1 MWQDIVARFRDS
13 PQRLRVAQAIISHG
27 LCVDAPG
34 VIRCGSI
41 RIPLKA
47 IGEALGVDR
56 RTVHMTT
63 EIICKDPRLFQFFS
77 RLAPAGSSLER
88 VVKLM
93 GYGGVTI
100 YVVAPETPGIIS
112 AVTTTIANH
121 NIAIRQ
127 IIAEDVA
134 IYETPCLKVVTET
147 PLPGDVIQELT
158 RISGVER
165 VVIQQ

>member
-1 MWQDIVARFRDS
+1 MWQEIVARFRES
-13 PQRLRVAQAIISHG
+13 PQRLKVAQAIITHG
-27 LCVDAPG
+27 FRVEAPG
-34 VIRCGSI
+34 VIKCGSI

-47 IGEALGVDR
+47 LGEALGVDR
-56 RTVHMTT
+56 RTVQITT
-63 EIICKDPRLFQFFS
+63 ESICKEPRLSQFFS
-77 RLAPAGSSLER
+77 RLQPAGSSLER

-112 AVTTTIANH
+112 EVTTTIAMH

-134 IYETPCLKVVTET
+134 IYEEPCLKVVTAT
-147 PLPGDVIQELT
+147 PLPGEVIHELT
-158 RISGVER
+158 LIKGVER